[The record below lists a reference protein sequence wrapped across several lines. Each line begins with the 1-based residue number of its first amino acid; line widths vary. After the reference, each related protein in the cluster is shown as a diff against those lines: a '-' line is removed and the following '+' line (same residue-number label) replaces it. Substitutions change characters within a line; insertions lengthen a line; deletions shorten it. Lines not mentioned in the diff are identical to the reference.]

1 MGAALLHSAGD
12 FPAWCPGGAVNGGT
26 CAHFGANQYESMNN
40 KMQHKRGV
48 WVRNK
53 RERERK
59 KERKKEKEKEKK
71 ERIRERERGE
81 LKNKI

>member
-1 MGAALLHSAGD
+1 M
-12 FPAWCPGGAVNGGT
+12 NGGT